1 MRLLNNSNSVGSR
14 LKSERERLGLTQAGF
29 AKKIEVGRLSVMRY
43 EIGDRCPNADYLIE
57 CEKIGVDIYF
67 VLSGSKSEEKIDFQ
81 CMRKAVGLMLEMIR
95 DLGDS
100 ADARVMTTALIH
112 FYRSIL
118 NDQSQRNIEAES
130 KRIVLT
136 SID

>member
-1 MRLLNNSNSVGSR
+1 M
-14 LKSERERLGLTQAGF
+14 Q
-29 AKKIEVGRLSVMRY
+29 
-43 EIGDRCPNADYLIE
+43 
-57 CEKIGVDIYF
+57 
-67 VLSGSKSEEKIDFQ
+67 
-81 CMRKAVGLMLEMIR
+81 KAVGLMLEMVR

-100 ADARVMTTALIH
+100 PDARVMTTALIH

-130 KRIVLT
+130 KRTVLT